1 VKSVNGV
8 AFDLLLS
15 GGTLVDGTGAPRRL
29 ADVGIRAERVV
40 AVGDLRRYEA
50 QRRLDVSGLFV
61 APGFIDIHAH
71 SELTLLVDPRAAS
84 KVRQGITT
92 EISGQCGLSAT
103 PLLGQARDEL
113 CVWASRLGLE
123 PGWNSLADYFGIIES
138 QGLALNFGTLTG
150 HGNLRNAVMDSTAR
164 SPTETELDAM
174 ARMLAQS
181 LEEGALGLR

>member
-1 VKSVNGV
+1 VRSVNGV

-15 GGTLVDGTGAPRRL
+15 GGTLVNGTGAPRRL
-29 ADVGIRAERVV
+29 ADVGTRGERIV
-40 AVGDLRRYEA
+40 AVGDLQQHET

-92 EISGQCGLSAT
+92 ELSGQCGLSAA

-113 CVWASRLGLE
+113 CVWADRLGLE
-123 PGWNSLADYFGIIES
+123 PDWDSLEDYFRLLEN
-138 QGLALNFGTLTG
+138 QGLALNFGTLTAQPG
-150 HGNLRNAVMDSTAR
+150 HPQRPNWMRWPGCW
-164 SPTETELDAM
+164 P
-174 ARMLAQS
+174 S
-181 LEEGALGLR
+181 L